1 MSNDTPL
8 FSRPVRVGDIPNAGR
23 RFSITTTPE
32 ERDAVARLLGLPA
45 VADLTAKLE
54 VTPFGRDGLA
64 VGGSIHARV
73 TQTCVVSLDEF
84 ESTLDAPVDIRF
96 STDGVDPNAELDLA
110 ELTDPMPRIRRT
122 CSSEARS
129 ISAASSPN
137 FLLWPSIPIRASRA
151 LNSAEARKIPP
162 LRLSRPSRH

>member
-64 VGGSIHARV
+64 VGGSIHAR
-73 TQTCVVSLDEF
+73 
-84 ESTLDAPVDIRF
+84 
-96 STDGVDPNAELDLA
+96 ELAGMD
-110 ELTDPMPRIRRT
+110 
-122 CSSEARS
+122 SG
-129 ISAASSPN
+129 
-137 FLLWPSIPIRASRA
+137 SRA
-151 LNSAEARKIPP
+151 AAG
-162 LRLSRPSRH
+162 